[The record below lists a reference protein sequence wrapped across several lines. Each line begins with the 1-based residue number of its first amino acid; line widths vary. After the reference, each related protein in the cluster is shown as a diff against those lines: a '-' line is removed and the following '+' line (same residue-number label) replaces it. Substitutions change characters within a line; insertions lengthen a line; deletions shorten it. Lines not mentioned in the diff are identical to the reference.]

1 MINDSTVEFIKN
13 KFSEYQNCRK
23 LISAKEVHKLLT
35 CNEFEYLLNEARKES
50 WSIGY
55 LDKNDL
61 IKQFIRFILL
71 GNKELKRCKVCDK
84 ELSLNQTIENRTY
97 CSVKCKNKDKDFW
110 MEKTKNTNL
119 ARYGET
125 SNLKTK
131 EFIEKTRKTCLE
143 KYGVEGIQ
151 KSEYVKNKIKETNN
165 KRYGHECSLHGINE
179 ERTRSIVLNKYGNP
193 YYILSDLG
201 KQQLHE
207 TWSKKSYNLIVSNGL
222 FLPLFSIEEA
232 GKLQEYKWKCVKC
245 RPYIRY
251 T

>member
-13 KFSEYQNCRK
+13 KFSGYQNNKK
-23 LISAKEVHKLLT
+23 LISAKEVHKLLID
-35 CNEFEYLLNEARKES
+35 NEFEYLLNEAKKES
-50 WSIGY
+50 WSVNY
-55 LDKNDL
+55 PDKNDL

-84 ELSLNQTIENRTY
+84 EMTLNQTIENRTY
-97 CSVKCKNKDKDFW
+97 CSVKCKNEDKDVW
-110 MEKTKNTNL
+110 IEKTKNTNL

-125 SNLKTK
+125 SNFKTE
-131 EFIEKTRKTCLE
+131 EFIKKSKKTCLE

-151 KSEYVKNKIKETNN
+151 KSEYVKNKIKETNK

-207 TWSKKSYNLIVSNGL
+207 TWSKKSYDLIVSNR
-222 FLPLFSIEEA
+222 FSFTI
-232 GKLQEYKWKCVKC
+232 
-245 RPYIRY
+245 IF
-251 T
+251 